1 MRNIVSL
8 SFNRPGALMRLS
20 AAAMLVAGASLAAG
34 QAQAQ
39 PQPGMHGA
47 QHAAMHGT
55 APGMHGGKHGSMAM
69 IPERMLDA
77 VGASAEQKTKL
88 REIFKAAG
96 NDLRGQHE
104 NGRALHAQMMAL
116 MAAPQVDAAAA
127 EALRQQQM
135 AAHDVASKRML
146 QARLDAQAVLTPEQ
160 RVKLAERMA
169 QRQQHMQH
177 RMERHEHRAPAA
189 PKG

>member
-1 MRNIVSL
+1 MQSTLSL
-8 SFNRPGALMRLS
+8 TSSRQGALLRLT
-20 AAAMLVAGASLAAG
+20 AGALLVAGASLAIG

-39 PQPGMHGA
+39 PQPAAHGP
-47 QHAAMHGT
+47 QHAAMHRM
-55 APGMHGGKHGSMAM
+55 APGMHGGMAM

-77 VGASAEQKTKL
+77 VGASAEQKTRL

-96 NDLRGQHE
+96 DDLRSQRE
-104 NGRALHAQMMAL
+104 SRRALHTQMAQL
-116 MAAPQVDAAAA
+116 MAAPQLDAAAA

-160 RVKLAERMA
+160 RRKLAERMA

-177 RMERHEHRAPAA
+177 MQHRMERHEHRAPVA
-189 PKG
+189 PRS

>member
-1 MRNIVSL
+1 MHRTMSL
-8 SFNRPGALMRLS
+8 TSFRLDARLRLS
-20 AAAMLVAGASLAAG
+20 AAALLVAAAG
-34 QAQAQ
+34 LAVAPAQAQ
-39 PQPGMHGA
+39 PQPGMHGP
-47 QHAAMHGT
+47 QHAAMHRM
-55 APGMHGGKHGSMAM
+55 APGMHGGMAM

-77 VGASAEQKTKL
+77 VGASAEQKAKL

-96 NDLRGQHE
+96 DDLRGQRE
-104 NGRALHAQMMAL
+104 SGRALHAQMMTL

-135 AAHDVASKRML
+135 AAHDTASKRML

-160 RVKLAERMA
+160 RVQLAERMA

-177 RMERHEHRAPAA
+177 RMERHENRAPGAA
-189 PKG
+189 KG